1 MNQKVLKTLEY
12 HKIIEKLTE
21 YAASEPGKRLCR
33 ELEPSSDFEEIV
45 QAQAETADAVAR
57 VRQKGSVSFAG
68 ISDIGGSLKRL
79 EIGSSLS
86 IHELLAVSSLLT
98 CAARA
103 KTMAAARNLSFPTT
117 PWTRCSVPWSR

>member
-45 QAQAETADAVAR
+45 QAQAETADAAEYAATTG
-57 VRQKGSVSFAG
+57 KNATAG
-68 ISDIGGSLKRL
+68 
-79 EIGSSLS
+79 
-86 IHELLAVSSLLT
+86 A
-98 CAARA
+98 
-103 KTMAAARNLSFPTT
+103 F
-117 PWTRCSVPWSR
+117 SRR

>member
-57 VRQKGSVSFAG
+57 SARREVFPLPGSPTS
-68 ISDIGGSLKRL
+68 
-79 EIGSSLS
+79 
-86 IHELLAVSSLLT
+86 
-98 CAARA
+98 AA
-103 KTMAAARNLSFPTT
+103 P
-117 PWTRCSVPWSR
+117 

>member
-45 QAQAETADAVAR
+45 QAQAETAVPSPGSAR
-57 VRQKGSVSFAG
+57 REVFPLPGSPTS
-68 ISDIGGSLKRL
+68 
-79 EIGSSLS
+79 
-86 IHELLAVSSLLT
+86 
-98 CAARA
+98 AA
-103 KTMAAARNLSFPTT
+103 P
-117 PWTRCSVPWSR
+117 

>member
-45 QAQAETADAVAR
+45 QAQA
-57 VRQKGSVSFAG
+57 
-68 ISDIGGSLKRL
+68 
-79 EIGSSLS
+79 
-86 IHELLAVSSLLT
+86 AVSYTHLT
-98 CAARA
+98 
-103 KTMAAARNLSFPTT
+103 LPTIL
-117 PWTRCSVPWSR
+117 RV

>member
-86 IHELLAVSSLLT
+86 IHELLAVSSDLRRQSQKLW
-98 CAARA
+98 
-103 KTMAAARNLSFPTT
+103 P
-117 PWTRCSVPWSR
+117 PPGI